1 MIRWDLPSVSCKVTV
16 QHKRRRLTRDADMHL
31 PSVFKDIQMTP
42 GMMQGANTLWKMMD
56 DMAANDP
63 EAYEKFL
70 KQQMVAAGVAGGVAE
85 VKKPE
90 TPLAAFCVRLRLE
103 GGMAIFA
110 NVCHHTRIQAP
121 SAVKDGT
128 IPIAVG
134 IPREVMH
141 KTTKGFALD
150 LVVHVEVTRRCEV
163 DPSFREEIAALVS
176 ECVRDA
182 VGRHRLLPGK
192 LILPGFRALPAS
204 DARYVGTPQPFVDAA
219 GPPKAPASGSDSA
232 EGSGLGSMPAF
243 VQQMIGGMG
252 AKGGGAGGSKAVSGG
267 AKAGTSGARPG
278 VATSSTRAT
287 HEADETSELIR
298 GLKLPGGR
306 DGPSPAGTSAS
317 ASSAADGMSVAALST
332 QMPPPGA
339 PPAPPR
345 KPLVQE
351 LSSSEAVEE
360 TPEHELL
367 AEEDALTLVVRVPRV
382 TVVSDLD
389 VEIGE
394 ALVCVRAE
402 GVYALELPLPKT
414 IRSDDAKCK
423 FDKKKRVLTIAMP
436 LV

>member
-1 MIRWDLPSVSCKVTV
+1 
-16 QHKRRRLTRDADMHL
+16 MHL

-70 KQQMVAAGVAGGVAE
+70 KQQMEAAGVAGGVAE

-192 LILPGFRALPAS
+192 LILPGFRALSAS

-219 GPPKAPASGSDSA
+219 GPPKAQASGNGSA
-232 EGSGLGSMPAF
+232 EGSGLGSMPTF

-252 AKGGGAGGSKAVSGG
+252 GGAVGSKAVSGG

-278 VATSSTRAT
+278 VATSSTLAT
-287 HEADETSELIR
+287 DEADEASELLR

-306 DGPSPAGTSAS
+306 DGPRPAESSAS
-317 ASSAADGMSVAALST
+317 ASSVADGTTVAALSAQT
-332 QMPPPGA
+332 PPPGA

-367 AEEDALTLVVRVPRV
+367 SDEVALTLVVRVPRV
-382 TVVSDLD
+382 AVVSDLD

-414 IRSDDAKCK
+414 IRSDDAKCR

>member
-1 MIRWDLPSVSCKVTV
+1 MQLPSV
-16 QHKRRRLTRDADMHL
+16 L
-31 PSVFKDIQMTP
+31 KDIQMTP

-56 DMAANDP
+56 EMAANDP

-219 GPPKAPASGSDSA
+219 GPPKAPASGSGSA